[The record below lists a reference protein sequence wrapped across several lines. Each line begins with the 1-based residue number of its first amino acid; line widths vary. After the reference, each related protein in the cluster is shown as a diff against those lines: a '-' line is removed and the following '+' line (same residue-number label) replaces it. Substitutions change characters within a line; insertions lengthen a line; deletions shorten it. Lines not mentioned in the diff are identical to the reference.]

1 MMVCSWQW
9 KNGKIKTCF
18 IHIEG
23 KGMEGSYSDVDSLN
37 YGAGGITV
45 RWGRTKGETNLDLYP
60 LESRYSNIINKTS
73 PGGIHNH

>member
-1 MMVCSWQW
+1 
-9 KNGKIKTCF
+9 
-18 IHIEG
+18 
-23 KGMEGSYSDVDSLN
+23 MEGSYSDVDSLN